1 MWILIKHVNIVSGVK
16 KVCHPKTCRWA
27 NTESFS
33 CGDGQ
38 NRRTEQNGTPRY
50 YSAGVSQFTS
60 GAKKAHFLWL
70 GVVQNTR
77 IITGSALAP
86 FSMRVYFR
94 ASRVPCT
101 VGSVHVR
108 QLLARDP
115 GTWSTHTHTHTPTP
129 AKHLCCCWV
138 SALTKQWADANLL
151 KLTTHTHTHTQS
163 TCCHF
168 ILPYMCS
175 AAGGLCRLPVR
186 EAEEVS
192 TFSFKVSRTQQLPVI
207 KGKDHTDN
215 RSQLTAFIHYHLYYL
230 PAGVIKRYFI
240 LFRFR
245 IVPDC

>member
-1 MWILIKHVNIVSGVK
+1 MGRRTLSKHEDNFYMWILIKHVNIVSGVK

-38 NRRTEQNGTPRY
+38 NRRTEQNRTPHY

-151 KLTTHTHTHTQS
+151 KLTTHTHTHTV
-163 TCCHF
+163 HL
-168 ILPYMCS
+168 LPLYPSLHVFSSWRFVSS
-175 AAGGLCRLPVR
+175 AC
-186 EAEEVS
+186 
-192 TFSFKVSRTQQLPVI
+192 Q
-207 KGKDHTDN
+207 
-215 RSQLTAFIHYHLYYL
+215 RSWRS
-230 PAGVIKRYFI
+230 VD
-240 LFRFR
+240 LFL
-245 IVPDC
+245 

>member
-38 NRRTEQNGTPRY
+38 NRRTEQNRTPRY

-77 IITGSALAP
+77 IITASALAP

-115 GTWSTHTHTHTPTP
+115 GTWSTRAHTHIYMAETWAADGPWLVISVRRETLWGFCLADTNW
-129 AKHLCCCWV
+129 KIFIIMIQHLLPHNC
-138 SALTKQWADANLL
+138 ALVGQLR
-151 KLTTHTHTHTQS
+151 QR
-163 TCCHF
+163 
-168 ILPYMCS
+168 YMEW
-175 AAGGLCRLPVR
+175 PVF
-186 EAEEVS
+186 
-192 TFSFKVSRTQQLPVI
+192 TFYFNELNVVI
-207 KGKDHTDN
+207 SN
-215 RSQLTAFIHYHLYYL
+215 
-230 PAGVIKRYFI
+230 
-240 LFRFR
+240 
-245 IVPDC
+245 